1 MVRDTLNAGLAE
13 PVMPEVYMPFTA
25 AGMSNLLVVRTHGDP
40 AGVTRA
46 VVSQVYAIDQGQP
59 VTGVMTL
66 DAILRDGQYATPQ
79 IQPDPAVGLRR
90 RWVWRWRSSA
100 STA

>member
-1 MVRDTLNAGLAE
+1 
-13 PVMPEVYMPFTA
+13 MPEIYIPFTV

-59 VTGVMTL
+59 VTAVMTL
-66 DAILRDGQYATPQ
+66 DAILKDGQYATPRFNL
-79 IQPDPAVGLRR
+79 ILLVGVRR
-90 RWVWRWRSSA
+90 RWAWCWPSSA